1 MSLVVIA
8 LTGSGLFFLVVAAV
22 GFVRLP
28 DVFSRSHALG
38 ITDTVGVGL
47 VLSGLAFHQGLTA
60 GGMKT
65 GLILI
70 LLFHLN
76 PVISHATVRAALRS
90 GVKPWVRNKASKDD
104 FASAGESS

>member
-8 LTGSGLFFLVVAAV
+8 LTVSGLFFLIVAAV

-60 GGMKT
+60 GALKT

-90 GVKPWVRNKASKDD
+90 GVKPWVRHKAPKDD
-104 FASAGESS
+104 SASSEEGS